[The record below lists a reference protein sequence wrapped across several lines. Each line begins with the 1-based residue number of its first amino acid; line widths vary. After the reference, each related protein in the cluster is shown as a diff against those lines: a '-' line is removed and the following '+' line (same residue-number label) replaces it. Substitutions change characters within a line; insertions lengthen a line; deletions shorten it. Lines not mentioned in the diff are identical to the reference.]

1 MALTL
6 YDFQG
11 FLGFVVLKLVRKFN
25 MEKLVVKELLYGGL
39 KEIITNQRF
48 FYYSTI
54 GSGFSHFTDEGLE
67 AVQSYM
73 QLIAHKILE
82 AEQADLDYRAKE
94 LVLKQLK
101 N

>member
-1 MALTL
+1 
-6 YDFQG
+6 
-11 FLGFVVLKLVRKFN
+11 
-25 MEKLVVKELLYGGL
+25 MEKLLVKDLLYGGL

-48 FYYSTI
+48 YYYSTI
-54 GSGFSHFTDEGLE
+54 GASYSHFTDEGLE

-82 AEQADLDYRAKE
+82 AEQFDLDHRAKE